1 MELYS
6 YQARDARGELVSG
19 TVEAES
25 ASEVGRT
32 LRRDGLYILDII
44 EGVQRKEQSIEE
56 MFQNKQASR
65 GAKRE
70 QVIDFAHQLSVM
82 LETGVPLG
90 EALTTIAD
98 NTNAIGFKRIIV
110 TINEEVS
117 SGATLSSSLARWP
130 RVFPP
135 LMVSLVLASEASGT
149 LGLMMNRISKY
160 LSKELKTA
168 KQIKSALTY
177 PIVMMVLAI
186 GITIFMMVFVLP
198 RFAAIYGNRSVQLP
212 LPTRIMLGISA
223 AWSNHWIMLI
233 GGTVVL
239 LVSFFQAS
247 KTQRGQHVFDWIR
260 LHAPIMGT
268 MFNKLYITRS
278 SRTMATL
285 LASGVDL
292 LESVRITRGITNN
305 VYYRDLWDA
314 VSKNLEQGSPFSEA
328 LRKSSL
334 MPDSVTQ
341 MISAGEK
348 TGRLGQVM
356 ERIGEV
362 TEEELD
368 DAVEHTTQ
376 FIEPAMIGAMGVII
390 GFVAIAMLLP
400 IFSISQVVS
409 H

>member
-6 YQARDARGELVSG
+6 YQARDTKGEFVSG
-19 TVEAES
+19 TIEAES
-25 ASEVGRT
+25 VSEVGRS
-32 LRRDGLYILDII
+32 LRSDGLYILDIT
-44 EGVQRKEQSIEE
+44 EGVQRKEQSVEE

-90 EALTTIAD
+90 EALTTIAE
-98 NTNAIGFKRIIV
+98 NTNAIGFKRIIT

-117 SGATLSSSLARWP
+117 AGATFSSSLARWP
-130 RVFPP
+130 KVFPP

-149 LGLMMNRISKY
+149 LGLMMSRISKY

-186 GITIFMMVFVLP
+186 GITVFMMVFVLP
-198 RFAAIYGNRSVQLP
+198 RFASIYSNRSVQLP

-223 AWSNHWIMLI
+223 AWSNHWMLI
-233 GGTVVL
+233 IGGAIAALMFVL
-239 LVSFFQAS
+239 YSA
-247 KTQRGQHVFDWIR
+247 KTQRGQLVFDWLR
-260 LHAPIMGT
+260 LHTPIVGK

-305 VYYRDLWDA
+305 FYYRELWEA
-314 VSKNLEQGSPFSEA
+314 VSKNLEQGAPFSDA
-328 LRKSSL
+328 LRQSSL

-356 ERIGEV
+356 ERIGQV

-368 DAVEHTTQ
+368 DAVEQTTQ
-376 FIEPAMIGAMGVII
+376 FIEPAMIGAMGIII

>member
-1 MELYS
+1 MELYT
-6 YQARDARGELVSG
+6 YQAKDARGEFVSG
-19 TVEAES
+19 TIEAES
-25 ASEVGRT
+25 VSEVGRS
-32 LRRDGLYILDII
+32 LRRDGLYILDIV

-90 EALTTIAD
+90 EALTTIAE
-98 NTNAIGFKRIIV
+98 NTNAIGFRRIIV

-130 RVFPP
+130 KVFPP

-149 LGLMMNRISKY
+149 LGLMMSRISKY

-186 GITIFMMVFVLP
+186 AITIFMMVFVLP
-198 RFAAIYGNRSVQLP
+198 RFASIYGNRSVQLP
-212 LPTRIMLGISA
+212 MPTRIMLGISA
-223 AWSNHWIMLI
+223 AWSNHWITIAMSAVALI
-233 GGTVVL
+233 
-239 LVSFFQAS
+239 VSLFYIS
-247 KTQRGQHVFDWIR
+247 KTTRGQRTFDWLR
-260 LHAPIMGT
+260 LKTPIIGT

-278 SRTMATL
+278 ARTMSTL
-285 LASGVDL
+285 IASGVDL

-305 VYYRDLWDA
+305 VFYRELWEA
-314 VSKNLEQGSPFSEA
+314 VTKNLEQGSPFSEA

-376 FIEPAMIGAMGVII
+376 FIEPAMIGAMGVVI

-400 IFSISQVVS
+400 IFSISQVVA

>member
-6 YQARDARGELVSG
+6 YQARDAKGEFVSG
-19 TVEAES
+19 TIEAES
-25 ASEVGRT
+25 VSEVGRS
-32 LRRDGLYILDII
+32 LRSDGLYILDIS
-44 EGVQRKEQSIEE
+44 EGVQRKEQSVEE

-90 EALTTIAD
+90 EALTTITE
-98 NTNAIGFKRIIV
+98 NTNAIGFKRIIT

-117 SGATLSSSLARWP
+117 SGATFSSSLARWP
-130 RVFPP
+130 KVFPP

-149 LGLMMNRISKY
+149 LGLMMSRISKY

-186 GITIFMMVFVLP
+186 AITIFMMVFVLP
-198 RFAAIYGNRSVQLP
+198 RFASIYANRSVQLP

-223 AWSNHWIMLI
+223 AWSNHWVIII
-233 GGTVVL
+233 GGAIAAFMFVL
-239 LVSFFQAS
+239 YSA
-247 KTQRGQHVFDWIR
+247 KTQRGQLVFDYLR
-260 LHAPIMGT
+260 LHTPIVGK

-278 SRTMATL
+278 ARTMATL

-305 VYYRDLWDA
+305 SYYRELWEA
-314 VSKNLEQGSPFSEA
+314 VSKNLEQGAPFSDA
-328 LRKSSL
+328 LRQSSL

-356 ERIGEV
+356 ERIGQV

-368 DAVEHTTQ
+368 EAVEQTTQ
-376 FIEPAMIGAMGVII
+376 FIEPAMIGAMGIVI

-400 IFSISQVVS
+400 IFSISQVVA